1 MGKSK
6 KSILSSSL
14 LMFGAGVSIAEI
26 LTGTML
32 SPLGLKNGIIAIIL
46 GHLIGAILLFLI
58 GVIGSDT
65 SKSSMESVK
74 LSFGSKGGIFFSSLN
89 ILQLVGWTG
98 IMIISG
104 SMAANSIIPLSL
116 SVWSLIIGILIIAWV
131 MIGIKDISKINIVA
145 MSLLLIL
152 TIILSK
158 VIFSPNT
165 VNTSIISKES
175 LSFGLAVELS
185 AAMPLSWLPLI
196 ADYTREDKG
205 NWSGA
210 FFASVTYTFI
220 SMWMYLIGLGAAIF
234 TGKVD
239 IAQIMMS
246 SNLGLPALLIVVLS
260 TVTTTFLD
268 VYSSGISSVSINTK
282 LNEKTVAII
291 VATIGILLAIFTPIA
306 SFEGFLYLIGSVFAP
321 MAAIMISD
329 YFILHKDHSC
339 QRFDVS
345 NSILWILGFIIYRIS
360 LNYETVLGNTLPVMI
375 IIILISLITNKITLR
390 VKSLSTE
397 QI

>member
-1 MGKSK
+1 MRKSK
-6 KSILSSSL
+6 KSVISSSL

-32 SPLGLKNGIIAIIL
+32 SPLGLKKGIIAIII

-58 GVIGSDT
+58 GFIGSET

-104 SMAANSIIPLSL
+104 SIAANSIISLSL
-116 SVWSLIIGILIIAWV
+116 PVWSLIIGLLIIGWV
-131 MIGIKDISKINIVA
+131 LIGIKDISKINIVA
-145 MSLLLIL
+145 MTLLFIL

-158 VIFSPNT
+158 VIFSSNSVPT
-165 VNTSIISKES
+165 FLKIDES

-205 NWSGA
+205 SWGGA
-210 FFASVTYTFI
+210 FFASITYTFI

-246 SNLGLPALLIVVLS
+246 SNLGFPALLIVVFS

-268 VYSSGISSVSINTK
+268 VYSSGISSVSINKK
-282 LNEKTVAII
+282 LNEKIVAIV
-291 VATIGILLAIFTPIA
+291 VALVGIFLAVFTPIS
-306 SFEGFLYLIGSVFAP
+306 SFESFLYLIGSVFAP

-329 YFILHKDHSC
+329 YFILHKDHSS
-339 QRFDVS
+339 QILDIS
-345 NSILWILGFIIYRIS
+345 NSILWIFGFIIYRIS
-360 LNYETVLGNTLPVMI
+360 LNYETVLGTTLPVMI
-375 IIILISLITNKITLR
+375 IIIAMSIITNKIIGK
-390 VKSLSTE
+390 VESLS
-397 QI
+397 INKI